1 MALWNKVLTGFDKD
15 EETINFGT
23 RTVAENNG
31 SLYETFTIATIRSD
45 GEIKQ
50 QPNVVASVQYSRICV
65 AIDKSITIFENE
77 TCEKMLLNASFGL
90 SIVTYYISDNRSYL
104 FVVLSNGVLYCL
116 YLLSGQVIFMKNI
129 TNDGD
134 SIVTIFL
141 QHECDEY
148 IVYLIAKSGAIFRV
162 SKFNYKHFE
171 AAISNEDNVTVQELA
186 DQIQC
191 TQLFKG
197 FNDNEVIY
205 ATIDMVC
212 KEITVAIL
220 CSNMLFMW
228 PSEQYFNFNGES
240 YNYTKVKLFKNNV
253 AMLCLCMD
261 NTLNMVCP
269 RTLLGLKVYR
279 ESVSDFAI
287 IEDIDNSLCQIL
299 ILTANKD
306 DHNMCKLRV
315 MSFPDFEE
323 KFQIDVPITVYL
335 VEIMDPRDEIILFLE
350 GINDFQNNTNFIDT
364 IRIKTV
370 SESLPECQLQ
380 RLIRK
385 EQFDKAEEFAKKF
398 SLCTEPIYFA
408 KASLLISQFGPW
420 AKKSSDLLHIEELL
434 NIFEKIESVQHIV
447 ECCSKALV
455 PDYKQM
461 RKIYLYARTR
471 IMENIAKMPSEDN
484 LNHLD
489 LVNSTLHKL
498 ETFHLIWGYRQNFDC
513 YDDDTM
519 KEWIR
524 FSQANC
530 MGEFMSH
537 LNLRE
542 MEAATLIWSRHLPDI
557 TKYLSVELVKLIFS
571 TLAEDMSPSIL
582 WPWLSHFIP
591 TLLSVIPSAICEIIT
606 WGCKKVKSFEQSHRD
621 SWPQVGIDFC
631 YKFIKLLKFEE
642 NHQFVGIHNECLS
655 KNSNLKQLVSLIQGM
670 SDIKKLKDNYRL
682 TISLGA
688 YMGNPTEVS
697 YILLDKIYIEIIPNF
712 VDSFLKQYMLNNSL
726 QSDYIFSS
734 YVQKII
740 KNCKSWWSG
749 EKAPWEKRVVMII
762 NLIQDVKTRL
772 QQTLEVLKKAS
783 VPWSSTIVN
792 LAEISTNLDHT
803 LASQVKIEFSCVSI
817 KLILKKYGYERI
829 GINSKL
835 ICRIIKENHE
845 NMISDIQ
852 QITKNDPSLQK
863 KAFSSCINYYLSKG
877 NVLKV
882 TEIFNYVETLETN
895 ILLFCCIQIV
905 NYVSASLTLKT
916 TPKYIEHYI
925 EMFGWIKLQLEEIS
939 KSGKTQSHYCHSLIT
954 SMTEIKSLYLLKTE
968 FQIHVK
974 IKEYMLEKKK
984 ILENYIEKLCNEGM
998 QRNDN
1003 FITLYR
1009 EIIKVANLLKLE
1021 QLDAVSLLLKKTK
1034 NIDIFKYFSS
1044 SIGGQSSLIPD
1055 ECPYIYKICLT
1066 ILQYTEMD
1074 EDAAIAIKNLISS
1087 ALCVCL
1093 DNELQSVLSLA
1104 VWINLYQE
1112 CFNKGNKYG
1121 LNLLDAQQEETLRT
1135 NWKLYTVYKDLA
1147 IAADGFMLP
1156 LFRDMIFMQQFY
1168 LVKQKSLVAGAENSN
1183 QELLTNLLNKIR
1195 KLRAEHNDYCFLQ
1208 IVKTLYFNSCIMTDI
1223 NSVVVTEI
1231 KSVYSHFLIILL
1243 KKVISS
1249 RTFDLYLGLSCLFM
1263 LSEMD
1268 TCKWIPSACKAYQ
1281 SDCTRHL
1288 RISILA
1294 YEYYRLCKN
1303 KSSLQIYKDNKML
1316 HSWAQ
1321 KLSKYSISYKEILTS
1336 DATTRR
1342 EILQRVMHY
1351 NDNDMI
1357 PLFQDFCTDFDF
1369 DVQDCLLI
1377 YLQIIITS
1385 WNPKLN
1391 VSNVNG
1397 KEELHIDEDDV
1408 NDLKKKCKI
1417 VAAKILNEDF
1427 LQNSV
1432 TTVLS
1437 EVNFY
1442 YYEVFI
1448 ILMDLI
1454 EDENIE
1460 RRNYF
1465 CFLQNYTRNSQP
1477 TQAERDEWMHLNPG
1491 YTSLPPI
1498 AKWRLPFLPKIE
1510 LWTSITPE
1518 LNLKSY
1524 EKWLDIAPTLKLQP
1538 HILCTLAIKGE
1549 VTRTWGNKHKSEEWS
1564 LSPKNSSLLNDIKK
1578 CIERMTGPNALY
1590 YGTAALYY
1598 VVNHTPP
1605 GADRVAAV
1613 EECYKYALLS
1623 VKKSTKFEEGMLE
1636 KIKFKYFH
1644 FTSEHILR
1652 THGLGIPEYLSLIGN
1667 PHQLVREL
1675 YTDATIP
1682 QRYRCITDHRPDI
1695 NAAVHAIN
1703 ELFPINLVKL
1713 RMDLLQEWLQPDV
1726 KYMKFNQSIT
1736 DTFSIIVNSEPK
1748 SNSDDNLLRACYI
1761 LEHGDIELSA
1771 NFLINIGFGENYENY
1786 TPETCYKAL
1795 HVLQLLVDTEQLEN
1809 LTKRDIQTIRK
1820 HMCSLKYIYRLE
1832 SLGIMYN
1839 INTFIT
1845 SSKEELVRVL
1855 MKTQSHSSQA
1865 LVLIAQICIDFK
1877 IYEYTLWDKN
1887 LTELAKLLMINDLK
1901 RILLHVRNVSA
1912 IVNSNGYLLG
1922 WQAVILEPFRKMDST
1937 PTQEQID
1944 NCIEA
1949 LQLLYSCPVV
1959 HMLYFSDIIKYCFQC
1974 QQPHLAAAILPFLN
1988 DDDKEYVLREI
1999 KNTSHV
2005 KKLLEDLNKLLLS
2018 GILCVSYCHKMIE
2031 NALLETKL

>member
-1 MALWNKVLTGFDKD
+1 MALWNKVLAGFDRD
-15 EETINFGT
+15 EETVNFGT

-50 QPNVVASVQYSRICV
+50 QPNIVASVQYSRICV

-90 SIVTYYISDNRSYL
+90 PIVSYCISNNRSYL
-104 FVVLSNGVLYCL
+104 FIVLSNGALYCL
-116 YLLSGQVIFMKNI
+116 YLLSGQVIFTKNI
-129 TNDGD
+129 TKDGD

-148 IVYLIAKSGAIFRV
+148 ILYLIAKSGAIFRV
-162 SKFNYKHFE
+162 SKFNYKQFE
-171 AAISNEDNVTVQELA
+171 AAISNEDNTTVQELA
-186 DQIQC
+186 EQVQC

-205 ATIDMVC
+205 ATIGIVC
-212 KEITVAIL
+212 EEITVAIL

-240 YNYTKVKLFKNNV
+240 YNYTKVKFFKNNV

-269 RTLLGLKVYR
+269 RTLLGLKVYQ

-299 ILTANKD
+299 ILTANND
-306 DHNMCKLRV
+306 DPNICKLRV

-323 KFQIDVPITVYL
+323 IFQIDVVTTAYL
-335 VEIMDPRDEIILFLE
+335 VEIKDPRDEIILFLE
-350 GINDFQNNTNFIDT
+350 GIKDFQNNTNFTDT
-364 IRIKTV
+364 VRIKTV

-398 SLCTEPIYFA
+398 NLSTEPIYFA

-420 AKKSSDLLHIEELL
+420 AKKSSDLFHVEELL
-434 NIFEKIESVQHIV
+434 NLFEKIENVQHIV

-455 PDYKQM
+455 PHYKQM

-471 IMENIAKMPSEDN
+471 IMENIAKTPSDDN
-484 LNHLD
+484 LNYLD

-498 ETFHLIWGYRQNFDC
+498 ETFHLIWGNKQNFGC

-524 FSQANC
+524 FSQSNC
-530 MGEFMSH
+530 MGELMSY
-537 LNLRE
+537 LNLGE

-557 TKYLSVELVKLIFS
+557 TKYLNVELVKLIFS
-571 TLAEDMSPSIL
+571 TLAEDISPSKL
-582 WPWLSHFIP
+582 WLWLSHFIP
-591 TLLSVIPSAICEIIT
+591 TLLSVIPSAICEILT
-606 WGCKKVKSFEQSHRD
+606 WGCKKVKSFEQSHRA
-621 SWPQVGIDFC
+621 SWPQIGIDFS

-642 NHQFVGIHNECLS
+642 NHEFVGIHNECLS
-655 KNSNLKQLVSLIQGM
+655 KNSNLKQLVTLIQAM

-682 TISLGA
+682 TISLDA
-688 YMGNPTEVS
+688 YMGSPIEVS
-697 YILLDKIYIEIIPNF
+697 YILLDKISIDIIPNF
-712 VDSFLKQYMLNNSL
+712 VDNFLKQYMLNNSL
-726 QSDYIFSS
+726 QNDYIFSS

-749 EKAPWEKRVVMII
+749 EEAPWEKRIVMII
-762 NLIQDVKTRL
+762 NLIQDVKTKL

-792 LAEISTNLDHT
+792 LAERSTHLDHA
-803 LASQVKIEFSCVSI
+803 LASQVKIELSCVPI
-817 KLILKKYGYERI
+817 KLILKKYGYERV

-835 ICRIIKENHE
+835 ICRIIRENRE

-895 ILLFCCIQIV
+895 ILLFCCAQIV

-939 KSGKTQSHYCHSLIT
+939 KSGKTLSHYYCSVIT
-954 SMTEIKSLYLLKTE
+954 NMTEVKSLYLLKTE
-968 FQIHVK
+968 FQIHVT

-984 ILENYIEKLCNEGM
+984 ILENYIEKLCNDGI
-998 QRNDN
+998 QTNDN
-1003 FITLYR
+1003 FITIYR
-1009 EIIKVANLLKLE
+1009 QIIKVAKLLQLE
-1021 QLDAVSLLLKKTK
+1021 QLDAVSMLLEKTK
-1034 NIDIFKYFSS
+1034 NIDIFKYFAR
-1044 SIGGQSSLIPD
+1044 SIGEQSSLIPN

-1074 EDAAIAIKNLISS
+1074 EDTAIAVKNLISS
-1087 ALCVCL
+1087 ALCVCP

-1104 VWINLYQE
+1104 IWVNLYQE

-1121 LNLLDAQQEETLRT
+1121 LNHLDAQQEETLKT

-1156 LFRDMIFMQQFY
+1156 LFRDMIFMQQQFD
-1168 LVKQKSLVAGAENSN
+1168 LVEQKSCAEYSN
-1183 QELLTNLLNKIR
+1183 EELLKNLLNKIK

-1208 IVKTLYFNSCIMTDI
+1208 IVKTLYFNSCIMVDI
-1223 NSVVVTEI
+1223 NSVVVTEMKAI
-1231 KSVYSHFLIILL
+1231 YCHLLIMLL

-1249 RTFDLYLGLSCLFM
+1249 RTFDIYLGLSCLFM
-1263 LSEMD
+1263 LSEVD
-1268 TCKWIPSACKAYQ
+1268 TYKWIPSACKAYQ
-1281 SDCTRHL
+1281 ADCTRHL
-1288 RISILA
+1288 RISVLA

-1303 KSSLQIYKDNKML
+1303 KSFLQIYKDYKIL

-1321 KLSKYSISYKEILTS
+1321 KLSKYSVSYKEFLTS
-1336 DATTRR
+1336 DATARR
-1342 EILQRVMHY
+1342 EILQRIMHY
-1351 NDNDMI
+1351 NGNDMI
-1357 PLFQDFCTDFDF
+1357 SLCQDFCTDFDF

-1377 YLQIIITS
+1377 YLQIIIKS
-1385 WNPKLN
+1385 WNPKLK
-1391 VSNVNG
+1391 VSNING

-1408 NDLKKKCKI
+1408 NDLKKKCKV

-1427 LQNSV
+1427 LKNSV

-1454 EDENIE
+1454 EDKNVEH
-1460 RRNYF
+1460 RNYF

-1477 TQAERDEWMHLNPG
+1477 TQIERDEWMHLNPG

-1498 AKWRLPFLPKIE
+1498 AKWRLPFLPKIK

-1518 LNLKSY
+1518 LNLKTY
-1524 EKWLDIAPTLKLQP
+1524 EKWLDIAPILKLQP
-1538 HILCTLAIKGE
+1538 HIICTLAIKGE
-1549 VTRTWGNKHKSEEWS
+1549 VTRTWGNKHITEEWS
-1564 LSPKNSSLLNDIKK
+1564 LCPKNSSLLNDIKK

-1613 EECYKYALLS
+1613 EECYRYALLS
-1623 VKKSTKFEEGMLE
+1623 IQKSTKFEEGMLE

-1652 THGLGIPEYLSLIGN
+1652 TYGLGIPKYLSLIGN
-1667 PHQLVREL
+1667 PHKLVCEL
-1675 YTDATIP
+1675 YTDETIP
-1682 QRYRCITDHRPDI
+1682 QRYRCITDYRPDI
-1695 NAAVHAIN
+1695 NAAVHAIS
-1703 ELFPINLVKL
+1703 ELFPINMIKL
-1713 RMDLLQEWLQPDV
+1713 RMDLLQEWLQPEI

-1736 DTFSIIVNSEPK
+1736 DTFSVITNSDSK

-1771 NFLINIGFGENYENY
+1771 NFLINIGFGEKYEDY

-1795 HVLQLLVDTEQLEN
+1795 HVLQLLVDTKQLED
-1809 LTKRDIQTIRK
+1809 LTKRDIQIIRK

-1839 INTFIT
+1839 INTFT
-1845 SSKEELVRVL
+1845 RSSKEELVRVL

-1877 IYEYTLWDKN
+1877 IYEYSLWNKN
-1887 LTELAKLLMINDLK
+1887 LTELAKLLMINELK
-1901 RILLHVRNVSA
+1901 RILLQVRDVSA
-1912 IVNSNGYLLG
+1912 IVNCNGYLLG
-1922 WQAVILEPFRKMDST
+1922 WQAVILEPFRKMDLN
-1937 PTQEQID
+1937 PTEEQIN
-1944 NCIEA
+1944 NCLEA

-1959 HMLYFSDIIKYCFQC
+1959 HMLHFRDIITYCFQC
-1974 QQPHLAAAILPFLN
+1974 QQSHLAAAILPFLT
-1988 DDDKEYVLREI
+1988 DDDKDYVLQEI
-1999 KNTSHV
+1999 KNTSRIE
-2005 KKLLEDLNKLLLS
+2005 KILEDLNKLLLN